1 MQLASSDL
9 YRAHWTS
16 DIHDEWIRNLL
27 KNRDD
32 LTIVQLTRTR
42 ELMDAGVP
50 DCLVEDYHNLIPTLE
65 LPDPDDRHVLAAA
78 IVAKAN
84 FIVTCNLQDFP
95 DKNLAKY
102 NIKAQHPDKFI
113 AHLIDLKPSKVC
125 TAVALIRKR
134 LKNPPRSALEYID
147 KIEQQQLP
155 QTAAAL
161 REFRRLL

>member
-50 DCLVEDYHNLIPTLE
+50 DCLVKDYHNLIPTLE

-78 IVAKAN
+78 IVAKAQVLC
-84 FIVTCNLQDFP
+84 FVTSRNR
-95 DKNLAKY
+95 
-102 NIKAQHPDKFI
+102 QHQPRRHHNQI
-113 AHLIDLKPSKVC
+113 N
-125 TAVALIRKR
+125 
-134 LKNPPRSALEYID
+134 NP
-147 KIEQQQLP
+147 
-155 QTAAAL
+155 
-161 REFRRLL
+161 

>member
-50 DCLVEDYHNLIPTLE
+50 DCLVKDYHNLIPTLE

-84 FIVTCNLQDFP
+84 VIVTCNLRDFP

-113 AHLIDLKPSKVC
+113 AHLIDLKPFRVC
-125 TAVALIRKR
+125 AAVALIRKR